1 MTKHIVPVKTYATIW
16 LVLLACTALT
26 ALVSFVDLG
35 GDWNAVVA
43 MCIAVFKASL
53 VVLFFMHLRYSSRF
67 TWVLATAGIFWLA
80 ILIGFTMA
88 DHITRPWTPSPPP
101 WGTQNLP

>member
-1 MTKHIVPVKTYATIW
+1 MTKHVVPVKIYATIW
-16 LVLLACTALT
+16 VILLAATVLT

-43 MCIAVFKASL
+43 LCIAVSKASL
-53 VVLFFMHLRYSSRF
+53 VVLFFMHVRYSSRF
-67 TWVLATAGIFWLA
+67 TWVLAAAGFFWLA

-88 DHITRPWTPSPPP
+88 DRVSRPWVPSPPP
-101 WGTQNLP
+101 WGARNLP